1 MATDTS
7 AVTYAPDGKTVGAT
21 TRAASNGGAAGA
33 GVAAAAAA
41 IIVYAF
47 KLAGVDLGPIES
59 ALSIVLA
66 PLGAY
71 AWARYAGKRTPTD
84 QVRERETTIVQQLP
98 DGVAEALA
106 ALATQAGYNAPGA
119 FETTDDVEQYAASV
133 VASNEPARAGD
144 VPEGLAAGGPSV
156 TPAPAGST
164 VATVSSPAEPAAVSP
179 LDVAPIVDPV
189 TVEVEAEK

>member
-7 AVTYAPDGKTVGAT
+7 AITDAPTGKAAGAT

-33 GVAAAAAA
+33 GVAAAVAA

-47 KLAGVDLGPIES
+47 ALAGVDLGPIES

-66 PLGAY
+66 PIGAY
-71 AWARYAGKRTPTD
+71 AWARYAGSRTPTD
-84 QVRERETTIVQQLP
+84 QVRERETTIVQALP
-98 DGVAEALA
+98 DGVMEALA
-106 ALATQAGYNAPGA
+106 ALAAQSGRVVPQL
-119 FETTDDVEQYAASV
+119 EDVDDVEAYAASV
-133 VASNEPARAGD
+133 VSENEPARAGD

-156 TPAPAGST
+156 RSPGPASGST
-164 VATVSSPAEPAAVSP
+164 VAAATPGGVVLDSA

-189 TVEVEAEK
+189 TVEVEGDR

>member
-1 MATDTS
+1 MATDTTAITS
-7 AVTYAPDGKTVGAT
+7 TPTGKTAGTT

-33 GVAAAAAA
+33 GVAAAVAA

-71 AWARYAGKRTPTD
+71 AWARYAGARTPTD

-98 DGVAEALA
+98 DGVTEALA

-119 FETTDDVEQYAASV
+119 FGTTDDVEQYAANV

-156 TPAPAGST
+156 KPAAAGST
-164 VATVSSPAEPAAVSP
+164 VATRSVTAEPAAVSP
-179 LDVAPIVDPV
+179 LDVSPIVEPM
-189 TVEVEAEK
+189 TVEVEPEK

>member
-7 AVTYAPDGKTVGAT
+7 AVTFAPDGKTVGAT

-33 GVAAAAAA
+33 GVAAAVAA
-41 IIVYAF
+41 IIVYTF

-84 QVRERETTIVQQLP
+84 QARDRETTIVQQLP

-106 ALATQAGYNAPGA
+106 ALAAQAGYKAPGA
-119 FETTDDVEQYAASV
+119 LGTTGDVEQYAANV
-133 VASNEPARAGD
+133 VASNEPSRSGD

-156 TPAPAGST
+156 KPAAAGST
-164 VATVSSPAEPAAVSP
+164 VATVSGPAEPAAVSP
-179 LDVAPIVDPV
+179 IDVAPIVDPV
-189 TVEVEAEK
+189 TVEVEGTQ

>member
-7 AVTYAPDGKTVGAT
+7 AVTYAPAGKTVGAT

-33 GVAAAAAA
+33 GVAAASAA

-84 QVRERETTIVQQLP
+84 QVRDRETTIVQQLP

-106 ALATQAGYNAPGA
+106 ALAAQAGSTAPA
-119 FETTDDVEQYAASV
+119 LDTTEDVEQYASSV
-133 VASNEPARAGD
+133 VSAGEGPRAGD

-164 VATVSSPAEPAAVSP
+164 VATVSGPAEPAAVSP

>member
-33 GVAAAAAA
+33 GVAAASAA

-66 PLGAY
+66 PIGAY

-84 QVRERETTIVQQLP
+84 QARDRETTIVQALP

-106 ALATQAGYNAPGA
+106 ALAAQAGSTAPA
-119 FETTDDVEQYAASV
+119 LDTTEDVERYASSV
-133 VASNEPARAGD
+133 VSAGEGSRAGD

-156 TPAPAGST
+156 TPAPTGST
-164 VATVSSPAEPAAVSP
+164 VATVSGPAEPAAVSP

>member
-33 GVAAAAAA
+33 GVAVAAAA

-84 QVRERETTIVQQLP
+84 QARDRETTIVQQLP

-106 ALATQAGYNAPGA
+106 ELAAQAGSTAPA
-119 FETTDDVEQYAASV
+119 LDTTDDVEQYAASV
-133 VASNEPARAGD
+133 VASNEPARSGD

-164 VATVSSPAEPAAVSP
+164 VATVSGPAEPAAVSP